1 MACRTTGYVG
11 YRSQFVFL
19 YQVKSER
26 KLISVFLAINL
37 YRFAPRR
44 FLITHI
50 EDLIS
55 VPQIFFRSTMAVQA
69 PLHLQRR
76 GVVHQRHPVHRPM
89 TGIAAHTFVD
99 MNAVIEIGKVGQIVH
114 PGPNQRLTTA
124 IAFPDWFQQWRI
136 RPNLSVTVH
145 AGLGRRDP
153 GKAGSFNRSMTVE
166 AINSLAG
173 NVVLVTERHRLR
185 PAHTSIGHI
194 G

>member
-1 MACRTTGYVG
+1 MRKFLSMACRTTGYVG

-55 VPQIFFRSTMAVQA
+55 GPQIFFRSTMAVQA
-69 PLHLQRR
+69 PLHLQR
-76 GVVHQRHPVHRPM
+76 GVVIHQRHTVYRPM
-89 TGIAAHTFVD
+89 ARVTPDTFVD

-114 PGPNQRLTTA
+114 PGPNQRLDRKST
-124 IAFPDWFQQWRI
+124 R
-136 RPNLSVTVH
+136 L
-145 AGLGRRDP
+145 
-153 GKAGSFNRSMTVE
+153 
-166 AINSLAG
+166 NSSH
-173 NVVLVTERHRLR
+173 V
-185 PAHTSIGHI
+185 SISYAV
-194 G
+194 